1 MDKVRIGI
9 IGLGNIGVKHAEYLF
24 KGKVPGGELT
34 AVCDRN
40 PSHREWAHANL
51 GDGVQIFDSIDKL
64 LDAKVVDGI
73 LVAIPH
79 YSHPAVGI
87 QALEKGYHV
96 LMEKPVGVYTKQVRE
111 LNTVALG
118 HPDFTF
124 SMMYNQR
131 ANPIY
136 QKLKDFIESGELGE
150 IKRTHW
156 IITNW
161 YRPQSYYDS
170 SSWRATWA
178 GEGGGVLINQ
188 AFHQLDLWQWICG
201 MPKRVRAFCSFG
213 KYHQI
218 EVEDDVTAYVEYPN
232 GGTGVFIT
240 STGEAPG
247 SNRFELSGDR
257 GKVVVED
264 GELNFWELQI
274 PERQFNRECKE
285 SFGKPECSKRRIP
298 VEGWDGGH
306 AATTAN
312 WVEAILHGT
321 PLFAPGIEGIK
332 ALELSNAMYLSA
344 WTDQWVELPLD
355 ENAFYVQLQEKI
367 RTASLKSGLTST
379 KKSS

>member
-9 IGLGNIGVKHAEYLF
+9 IGLGNIGAKHAEYLF
-24 KGKVPGGELT
+24 KGDIPGGELT

-40 PSHREWAHANL
+40 LSHRQWAHANL
-51 GDGVQIFDSIDKL
+51 GSKVQIFDNIDKFL
-64 LDAKVVDGI
+64 AAKVVDGV

-87 QALEKGYHV
+87 QVLENGYHV
-96 LMEKPVGVYTKQVRE
+96 LIEKPVGVYTKQVRE
-111 LNTVALG
+111 LNTVSLKNPG
-118 HPDFTF
+118 LTF
-124 SMMYNQR
+124 AMMYNQR

-136 QKLKDFIESGELGE
+136 QKLRDLIGSGELGD

-161 YRPQSYYDS
+161 YRPQSYFDS

-201 MPKRVRAFCSFG
+201 MPRRVRAFCGFG

-218 EVEDDVTAYVEYPN
+218 EVEDDVTAYMEYPN

-257 GKVVVED
+257 GKIIIED
-264 GELNFWELQI
+264 GQLNFWRLRI

-285 SFGKPECSKRRIP
+285 AFGKPEYWKCEISVQGSDR
-298 VEGWDGGH
+298 GH
-306 AATTAN
+306 AAITAN
-312 WVEAILHGT
+312 WVSAILHGT
-321 PLFAPGIEGIK
+321 PLLAPGVEGIK
-332 ALELSNAMYLSA
+332 ALEISNAMYLSA
-344 WTDQWVELPLD
+344 WNDSWVELPID
-355 ENAFYVQLQEKI
+355 EEAFYAELQEKI
-367 RTASLKSGLTST
+367 QTSLKSGL
-379 KKSS
+379 